1 MDKEELDTIIA
12 KVEKEEQ
19 IFTDKSYL
27 STISVP
33 EKIIGR
39 QKQTEAI
46 LRYLLGFKRGH
57 IVPLISVYGRS
68 GSGKSTIVKFVCE
81 NLKDT
86 SYCFV
91 NLRQARTVFG
101 AANLILEELG
111 EEQIKSAHG
120 FNESINRI
128 TVSIIS
134 KLEKENK
141 KVFIL
146 VLDEIDVLFYDKRG
160 KPSDFFYK
168 LTLMEEKLLE
178 KGYLVSVIAISNHLI
193 SDYELD
199 DRVRSRI
206 GNSEVFFE
214 PYSKEDVIN
223 ILSARIKKAFS
234 ESIDQSVVEHS
245 AKLSSDE
252 HGDARRAIDL
262 LRVAAQLAGS
272 KGEKISK
279 AHVDFA
285 SDELQRDVVTT
296 IISSASYHLKTVCFS
311 IAALTHLTEN
321 DWHATSDVYKQ
332 YLESK
337 AHDIKPVTY
346 RRISELL
353 TDLEN
358 SGIIVSQLLSKGR
371 RGYGRQYKLTIS
383 PEIVGRICSEDAWK
397 RIVSDKDLD
406 DLFRVATRDFPKH
419 YTSAE
424 KARKKVEILERNLKK
439 YSNLEYQL

>member
-1 MDKEELDTIIA
+1 MDKKELDTIIA

-19 IFTDKSYL
+19 IFADKSYF

-39 QKQTEAI
+39 QKQTEVT

-57 IVPLISVYGRS
+57 VVPLISVYGRS
-68 GSGKSTIVKFVCE
+68 GSGKSTIVKFVCK
-81 NLKDT
+81 NLQDI

-111 EEQIKSAHG
+111 GEPIKSAHG

-128 TVSIIS
+128 TESIIS

-141 KVFIL
+141 KVFVLI
-146 VLDEIDVLFYDKRG
+146 LDEIDVLFYDKRG

-168 LTLMEEKLLE
+168 LILMEEKLLE
-178 KGYLVSVIAISNHLI
+178 KDYLTSVITISNHLI

-214 PYSKEDVIN
+214 PYSKDDVIK

-234 ESIDQSVVEHS
+234 ERIDQSVIEYS
-245 AKLSSDE
+245 AQLSSDE

-262 LRVAAQLAGS
+262 LRVAAQLASS

-279 AHVDFA
+279 THVDSA
-285 SDELQRDVVTT
+285 SDELQKDVVTT
-296 IISSASYHLKTVCFS
+296 IISSTSYHLKTVCFS
-311 IAALTHLTEN
+311 IAALTHITEN
-321 DWHATSDVYKQ
+321 DWHATSDVYNQ
-332 YLESK
+332 YLKSK
-337 AHDIKPVTY
+337 EHEIKPVTY

-383 PEIVGRICSEDAWK
+383 PEIVGSICSKDAWDS
-397 RIVSDKDLD
+397 IVRRKEID
-406 DLFRVATRDFPKH
+406 DLTKLAMNDSLKH
-419 YTSAE
+419 YTKAE
-424 KARKKVEILERNLKK
+424 KLRREMELLEKSLKK
-439 YSNLEYQL
+439 YSS